1 MSYQFDTILGAGRDG
16 SVSLAEQQKGF
27 DAGTAAQKAA
37 FQASVSGDV
46 LNFSALAS
54 IISPT
59 PGQRARVVA
68 PVMSGGLPYTNWFYD
83 GAVWRLAGVQDLFVD
98 ASPSVGI
105 ASTAEQILKQVTV
118 DPGVLLALR
127 YFTIRT
133 VVAKSGITD
142 AMSVFRIRCGANG
155 TISDLTLLADTA
167 LTAANRQRANE
178 LPLFATSPTVVRHYT
193 NGFGGGTAQSLTSQ
207 AYPAQATVAS
217 MLSAVKISFSAQMA
231 GTTDTPVAASVIISG
246 A

>member
-1 MSYQFDTILGAGRDG
+1 MTYQFDPILGTGRDG
-16 SVSLAEQQKGF
+16 KVTLAEQQAGF
-27 DAGTAAQKAA
+27 NSGTAAQKAA
-37 FQASVSGDV
+37 FQSSVSGDV

-54 IISPT
+54 IISPL

-68 PVMSGGLPYTNWFYD
+68 PVMSGGIPYTHWFYD
-83 GAVWRLAGVQDLFVD
+83 GSAWRLDGAQDLLVD

-142 AMSVFRIRCGANG
+142 AMSAFRVRFGANG
-155 TISDLTLLADTA
+155 TTSDFALLGDSA
-167 LTAANRQRANE
+167 LTAPNRQRATE
-178 LPLFATSPTVVRHYT
+178 MPMFATSPTVVRHYT
-193 NGFGGGTAQSLTSQ
+193 NGFGGGTAQSLTGQ
-207 AYPAQATVAS
+207 AYPAQTTVAS

-231 GTTDTPVAASVIISG
+231 GTTDTPTMVSVLISG
-246 A
+246 V

>member
-1 MSYQFDTILGAGRDG
+1 MTGIFR
-16 SVSLAEQQKGF
+16 SL
-27 DAGTAAQKAA
+27 
-37 FQASVSGDV
+37 VSGDV

-68 PVMSGGLPYTNWFYD
+68 PVMSGGIPYTHWFYD
-83 GAVWRLAGVQDLFVD
+83 GVAWRLDGPQDLFID

-105 ASTAEQILKQVTV
+105 ASTAEQILRQVTV

-142 AMSVFRIRCGANG
+142 AMSAYRVRFGANG
-155 TISDLTLLADTA
+155 TTSDFTLLGDAA

-178 LPLFATSPTVVRHYT
+178 IPLFATSPTVLRHYT
-193 NGFGGGTAQSLTSQ
+193 NGFGTGTAQSAVSQ
-207 AYPAQATVAS
+207 AYPSQVTVAN
-217 MLSAVKISFSAQMA
+217 MLYAVKISFSAQMA
-231 GTTDTPVAASVIISG
+231 GTTDAPTMASVIISG